1 MSFLGGQ
8 FRLVVGRKDAT
19 HCFKTL
25 TVMPLLKDA
34 VEQVVDR
41 LNAGKKPSSHSV
53 KRTQDAFR
61 LMNLRHR
68 KGTISRFDNDLGRA
82 AALLEY
88 TVREEEGR
96 TIPMKLLAAAAG
108 NSAKN
113 LIKLHQ
119 IIGNFRDISTNP
131 KSSSSSSVSSL
142 VSSKRRGEFSE
153 SSIPALS
160 IKLGALVHDPS
171 GFAHRAQK
179 LFDDMQAYAKTQMGR
194 SDGRGQ
200 LYDMQR
206 YQKAYEAACFYLI
219 AIQEKPSS
227 DNQYSKRFSS
237 EVGEE
242 DKKFGIDSIVE
253 ACQDITP
260 LLFRNVLQHTENLLN
275 GMKEGRGDQQV
286 STSADNTKTH
296 RSRTKFITTAKHGHN
311 KLKQPTSSTS
321 RFESSTTQEFLESI
335 EKVVTQPSV
344 GKDASTIGRDSGFM
358 YPRQFLDWRKTV
370 LTRSRALAREAIE
383 NETGATPAAISDSR
397 AITHAAD
404 SVLRQ
409 WGCLPMA
416 MPVIYEVNVAN

>member
-1 MSFLGGQ
+1 
-8 FRLVVGRKDAT
+8 
-19 HCFKTL
+19 
-25 TVMPLLKDA
+25 MPLLKDA

-41 LNAGKKPSSHSV
+41 LNAGKKPSLHSV

-61 LMNLRHR
+61 LMNLRHK

-82 AALLEY
+82 AALLEF
-88 TVREEEGR
+88 TVREDEGR

-113 LIKLHQ
+113 FIKLHQ
-119 IIGNFRDISTNP
+119 IIGNFRELSTNL

-142 VSSKRRGEFSE
+142 VTSSRRGEFNE

-160 IKLGALVHDPS
+160 IKLGALVPDPS
-171 GFAHRAQK
+171 GFAHRAQQ
-179 LFDDMQAYAKTQMGR
+179 LFDDMQTYAKTQMGR

-206 YQKAYEAACFYLI
+206 NQKAYEAACFYLI
-219 AIQEKPSS
+219 AIKEKPTS
-227 DNQYSKRFSS
+227 DTQYSKRFNN

-242 DKKFGIDSIVE
+242 EKRFGIDSIVE
-253 ACQDITP
+253 AYQDITP
-260 LLFRNVLQHTENLLN
+260 LLFRNVLEHTENLLN
-275 GMKEGRGDQQV
+275 GMKEVREDQHV
-286 STSADNTKTH
+286 AASVDNTNTYHSKA
-296 RSRTKFITTAKHGHN
+296 KFVKTAKHGHN

-321 RFESSTTQEFLESI
+321 RFESSATHEILKSI
-335 EKVVTQPSV
+335 EKAETQQCV
-344 GKDASTIGRDSGFM
+344 GMDASTIGCDSDLM

-383 NETGATPAAISDSR
+383 NETGEAPKAISDSR

-409 WGCLPMA
+409 WGCLPMQCQ
-416 MPVIYEVNVAN
+416 